1 MEAAVY
7 LAKRMAA
14 ASLATTESFDKP
26 FDMASRPTT
35 AVAWALNCTPKSSV
49 YNKHSPTVR
58 ERLPSESIEYSAPSF
73 HPASRGGP
81 RAL

>member
-58 ERLPSESIEYSAPSF
+58 ERLPPKSMEFSASSL
-73 HPASRGGP
+73 HSASRKTP
-81 RAL
+81 